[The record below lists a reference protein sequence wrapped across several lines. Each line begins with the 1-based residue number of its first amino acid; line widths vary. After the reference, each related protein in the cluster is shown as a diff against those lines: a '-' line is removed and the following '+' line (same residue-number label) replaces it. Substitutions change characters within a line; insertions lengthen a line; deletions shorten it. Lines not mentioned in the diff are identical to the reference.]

1 MERKINLVGL
11 SAQELRELAWE
22 HMFLR
27 ISVDINNHGGI
38 EGSLRSMNNILKQRG
53 YTVSLR
59 RKNLLKYRKAGRLV
73 ATTSIIAPANKVYGV
88 GL

>member
-1 MERKINLVGL
+1 MERKINLAEL

-27 ISVDINNHGGI
+27 ISVDINNREGIVGG
-38 EGSLRSMNNILKQRG
+38 LRSMNNILKQRG
-53 YTVSLR
+53 YTVSLW

-73 ATTSIIAPANKVYGV
+73 AITSIMAPANKVYGI